1 MYDSQSIRKF
11 IALRALCGELPSHA
25 KLDRMAESDSTS
37 SSFTRFRA
45 LLALLITLLIGAV
58 VIIAAT
64 WWVVGSAP
72 RSQAVAEREGVS
84 VSEFAAL
91 PDEDAYPA
99 ALAIAADGTVY
110 TGSYQTGALWAISP
124 EGDVSEIAE
133 TRQRIGS
140 ITGLD
145 VAPDGALYIL
155 DRISALESK
164 GAIVWRY
171 HAGELQSL
179 LQIPADPSFGTLLP
193 DDIAVDMAG
202 LIYISDRDPARVW
215 RYSSGGEN
223 LGVFWRPS
231 AGEEVAPTGLAYDPR
246 RNAILIS
253 DSAQDALY
261 RVPAGASELASA
273 IDSTETLFND
283 QGRQGYGFDGVDVTP
298 EGEIYLTL
306 LAWNRAARLDNGE
319 LVMLARD
326 FRGASDLVYD
336 AARDRLIVTNWN
348 QFSLG
353 FGTRPQLP
361 FALDVIKLPSTRFQP
376 DA

>member
-1 MYDSQSIRKF
+1 M
-11 IALRALCGELPSHA
+11 P
-25 KLDRMAESDSTS
+25 ESDSNP

-58 VIIAAT
+58 VMVAMT

-99 ALAIAADGTVY
+99 ALAIAGDGTVY

-124 EGDVSEIAE
+124 DGDVSEIAE
-133 TRQRIGS
+133 SRSRIGS

-145 VAPDGALYIL
+145 IAPAGDLLIL
-155 DRISALESK
+155 DRIAALESK

-171 HAGELQSL
+171 QAGELTSVV
-179 LQIPADPSFGTLLP
+179 QIPAEPTIGLQLP
-193 DDIAVDMAG
+193 DDIAVDSAG
-202 LIYISDRDPARVW
+202 QIYISDREPARVW
-215 RYSSGGEN
+215 RYSGDGEN
-223 LGVFWRPS
+223 LGLFWRPP
-231 AGEEVAPTGLAYDPR
+231 AGAEAAPTGLAYDPGR
-246 RNAILIS
+246 DAILIS
-253 DSAQDALY
+253 DSAQDAVY
-261 RVPAGASELASA
+261 RVPAGAADLATASA
-273 IDSTETLFND
+273 ATETLFND
-283 QGRQGYGFDGVDVTP
+283 QGRNGYGFDGLDVSP
-298 EGEIYLTL
+298 SGEVYLAL
-306 LAWNRAARLDNGE
+306 LAWNRAARLHKGE
-319 LVMLARD
+319 LQMLARD

-336 AARDRLIVTNWN
+336 AANHRLIVANWN

-361 FALDVIKLPSTRFQP
+361 FALDVIDLDPTP
-376 DA
+376 

>member
-1 MYDSQSIRKF
+1 MPEADSN
-11 IALRALCGELPSHA
+11 PSA
-25 KLDRMAESDSTS
+25 
-37 SSFTRFRA
+37 FTRFRA
-45 LLALLITLLIGAV
+45 LLALLIALLIGAV
-58 VIIAAT
+58 VIIAMT

-110 TGSYQTGALWAISP
+110 TGSYQSGALWSISP
-124 EGDVSEIAE
+124 EGAVSEIADSRE
-133 TRQRIGS
+133 RIGS

-145 VAPDGALYIL
+145 LAPDGALYIL
-155 DRISALESK
+155 DRLDALESK
-164 GAIVWRY
+164 GAALWRY
-171 HAGELQSL
+171 HAGHLSSIA
-179 LQIPADPSFGTLLP
+179 QIPADPAIGLLLP
-193 DDIAVDMAG
+193 DDIAVDSAG

-223 LGVFWRPS
+223 LGIFWRPP
-231 AGEEVAPTGLAYDPR
+231 AGEAAAPTGLAYDAR
-246 RNAILIS
+246 RKSILIS

-261 RVPAGASELASA
+261 RVPASASELANA
-273 IDSTETLFND
+273 IDSTETLFKD
-283 QGRQGYGFDGVDVTP
+283 RARKGYGFDGVDVTP
-298 EGEIYLTL
+298 GGEIYLAL
-306 LAWNRAARLDNGE
+306 LAWNRAARLENGE
-319 LVMLARD
+319 LQLLARD

-336 AARDRLIVTNWN
+336 ATRHRLIVTNWN

-361 FALDVIKLPSTRFQP
+361 FALDAVALE
-376 DA
+376 A

>member
-1 MYDSQSIRKF
+1 MPEPDSN
-11 IALRALCGELPSHA
+11 P
-25 KLDRMAESDSTS
+25 

-58 VIIAAT
+58 VIIAVT

-72 RSQAVAEREGVS
+72 RSQAVAEREGLS

-99 ALAIAADGTVY
+99 ALAITAGGTVY

-124 EGDVSEIAE
+124 DGVISEIVD
-133 TRQRIGS
+133 TRARIGA

-155 DRISALESK
+155 DRIAALESQ
-164 GAIVWRY
+164 GAIIWRY
-171 HAGELQSL
+171 RAGDLSSVV
-179 LQIPADPSFGTLLP
+179 QIPSERTVGVLLP
-193 DDIAVDMAG
+193 DDIVVDSAG

-215 RYSSGGEN
+215 RYSSGGQN
-223 LGVFWRPS
+223 LGIFWRPP
-231 AGEEVAPTGLAYDPR
+231 AGVEAAPTGLAYDAR

-261 RVPAGASELASA
+261 RVPASASDLATA
-273 IDSTETLFND
+273 IGLTETLFDD
-283 QGRQGYGFDGVDVTP
+283 QGRNGYGFDGVDVTP
-298 EGEIYLTL
+298 AGEIYLAL
-306 LAWNRAARLDNGE
+306 LAWNRAARLEQGE
-319 LVMLARD
+319 LVLLARD
-326 FRGASDLVYD
+326 FRGASDLVVD
-336 AARDRLIVTNWN
+336 AARERLIVTNWN

-361 FALDVIKLPSTRFQP
+361 FALDAIELDPTP
-376 DA
+376 

>member
-1 MYDSQSIRKF
+1 MTEPDSN
-11 IALRALCGELPSHA
+11 PSN
-25 KLDRMAESDSTS
+25 
-37 SSFTRFRA
+37 FTRFRA
-45 LLALLITLLIGAV
+45 LLALGITLLIGAV
-58 VIIAAT
+58 VIIAVT

-99 ALAIAADGTVY
+99 ALAIADDGTVY
-110 TGSYQTGALWAISP
+110 TGSYQTGALWSINPA
-124 EGDVSEIAE
+124 GAVSEIAE
-133 TRQRIGS
+133 TRERIGS

-164 GAIVWRY
+164 GALLWRY
-171 HAGELQSL
+171 HAGDLRSVV
-179 LQIPADPSFGTLLP
+179 QIPADPAIGLMLP
-193 DDIAVDMAG
+193 DDIAVDSAG

-223 LGVFWRPS
+223 LGLFWRPP
-231 AGEEVAPTGLAYDPR
+231 AGVEAAPTGLAYDAVR
-246 RNAILIS
+246 DAILIS
-253 DSAQDALY
+253 DSAGDALY
-261 RVPAGASELASA
+261 RAPASASDLAEA
-273 IDSTETLFND
+273 IDSTETLFKD
-283 QGRQGYGFDGVDVTP
+283 QAQKGYGFDGVDVAP
-298 EGEIYLTL
+298 DGEIYLAL
-306 LAWNRAARLDNGE
+306 LAWNRAARLGDGE
-319 LVMLARD
+319 LQMLARD

-336 AARDRLIVTNWN
+336 VARNRLIVTNWN

-361 FALDVIKLPSTRFQP
+361 FALDAVALE
-376 DA
+376 A